1 MFLQETKCSSSN
13 ITTLGRKLGTHME
26 TLEIESQGR
35 EGGLATIW
43 DARNIQLL
51 STEANKHFLAT
62 VFQPI
67 GNSNSFLCINVYSP
81 QKLEDKLSFLD
92 TLHKI
97 IRRYPSSKCIFGGDF
112 NMITTLLEK
121 KGGLRKLGRDAEAFA
136 YFIETTKLVDVFPK
150 SGSFTWNN
158 RRGGDKLIASRLD
171 RFLISESIIMDGT
184 TVESDILPTGGS
196 DHWPISLMVEVS
208 STPRNKPF
216 RFEKFWLDHPNFQE
230 MIKKC
235 WSEPLEGNGS
245 KMFNL
250 QRKLKLTK
258 QHIKEWNKTV
268 FGNIFQEKVI
278 LENKLE
284 QIHKQGIAG
293 NLSAEALEQER
304 MLSQQW
310 HSRCAQEETL
320 WKQKSR
326 IQWLK
331 EGEMNTKFFHRSAL
345 DRRSS
350 NRILELKSNTGEILK
365 NHNEISTQLT
375 DHFKS
380 IAQEPHINREK
391 AIKDLTEAI
400 PRIIT
405 EDQNWALC
413 RKISM
418 EETEEAI
425 RSMPNDKAPGT
436 DVEDSRWSGT
446 ILKSLNSTFLALIPK
461 TEEAK
466 TPDKFRPIALC
477 NVIYKIISKVI
488 ASRLKTILLGIISEE
503 QSGYVEGRQIFENI
517 LLAEEMIHSLHSRK
531 IASMLMQLDL
541 SKAYEKVSW
550 RYLEAVL
557 KAFGFCSTWIKW
569 VMALIR
575 SPRYSI
581 LINGAPSDP
590 FAPSRGIRQGDPL
603 SPFLF
608 IILMEGL
615 SRTIAKKQVE
625 GKIQGLK
632 PIRSLR
638 ATTHQQFV
646 DDTMLHGTP
655 TVKEAVAYREIL
667 DLFSQAL
674 GMEINFSKSTI
685 FFFNTHPAVQ
695 SHLARLLGFRI
706 SSLPSKYL
714 GAPLSLKP

>member
-1 MFLQETKCSSSN
+1 
-13 ITTLGRKLGTHME
+13 
-26 TLEIESQGR
+26 
-35 EGGLATIW
+35 
-43 DARNIQLL
+43 
-51 STEANKHFLAT
+51 
-62 VFQPI
+62 
-67 GNSNSFLCINVYSP
+67 
-81 QKLEDKLSFLD
+81 
-92 TLHKI
+92 
-97 IRRYPSSKCIFGGDF
+97 
-112 NMITTLLEK
+112 MITTLLEK
-121 KGGLRKLGRDAEAFA
+121 KGGLRKLSRDAEAFA
-136 YFIETTKLVDVFPK
+136 TFIETAKLVDVYPK

-171 RFLISESIIMDGT
+171 KFLISESIIMDGT
-184 TVESDILPTGGS
+184 TVESDILPSGGS
-196 DHWPISLMVEVS
+196 DHWPISLIVEVS

-230 MIKKC
+230 MI
-235 WSEPLEGNGS
+235 
-245 KMFNL
+245 
-250 QRKLKLTK
+250 
-258 QHIKEWNKTV
+258 
-268 FGNIFQEKVI
+268 I

-284 QIHKQGIAG
+284 QIHKEGTTG
-293 NLSAEALEQER
+293 NLSVEALEQEKL
-304 MLSQQW
+304 LSQQW
-310 HSRCAQEETL
+310 HNRCAQEETL

-331 EGEMNTKFFHRSAL
+331 VGEMNTKFFHRSAL
-345 DRRSS
+345 DHRSN
-350 NRILELKSNTGEILK
+350 NRILELKNDTGEILK
-365 NHNEISTQLT
+365 NHNEISALLS
-375 DHFKS
+375 DHFNS
-380 IAQEPHINREK
+380 ISQEPHINREK

-400 PRIIT
+400 PKIIT
-405 EDQNWALC
+405 ADQNWALC
-413 RKISM
+413 REISM

-425 RSMPNDKAPGT
+425 RSMPNDKAPGPHGFT
-436 DVEDSRWSGT
+436 INFYKACWSTVKQDVWEAVEDSRRLGT
-446 ILKSLNSTFLALIPK
+446 ILKSLNSTFIALIPK
-461 TEEAK
+461 VEEAK

-488 ASRLKTILLGIISEE
+488 ANRLKTILPGIISEE
-503 QSGYVEGRQIFENI
+503 QSGYVEGRQIFDNI
-517 LLAEEMIHSLHSRK
+517 LLAQEMIHSLHSRNVEG
-531 IASMLMQLDL
+531 MLMQLDL
-541 SKAYEKVSW
+541 SKAYDKVSW

-569 VMALIR
+569 IMALII
-575 SPRYSI
+575 SPRYYV
-581 LINGAPSDP
+581 LINGAPSAP

-615 SRTIAKKQVE
+615 SRTIAKKKVE

-646 DDTMLHGTP
+646 EDTMLHGTP

-667 DLFSQAL
+667 DLFSQAS

-695 SHLARLLGFRI
+695 SHLAWLLGFRI

-714 GAPLSLKP
+714 GAPLTLKPWKKEHWEKILANLKKKCSH